1 MTDVIIN
8 LSEKSKTNDIV
19 YKINTTTE
27 SVVLDLTEKDRSILI
42 TLLGTEHRFP
52 NPEDLTKDEVVKIIK
67 PYIKELRIES
77 VTKLGL
83 MLDTDQ
89 INNLYNK
96 RNIIN

>member
-8 LSEKSKTNDIV
+8 LGEKSKTN
-19 YKINTTTE
+19 KIIEKMNNTTE

-42 TLLGTEHRFP
+42 TLLGIEHRFP
-52 NPEDLTKDEVVKIIK
+52 CPEDLDRNEIIDIIN
-67 PYIKELRIES
+67 PYIKKLKINS

-89 INNLYNK
+89 INNLYNNRHK
-96 RNIIN
+96 IN

>member
-8 LSEKSKTNDIV
+8 FKEL
-19 YKINTTTE
+19 KINT
-27 SVVLDLTEKDRSILI
+27 
-42 TLLGTEHRFP
+42 
-52 NPEDLTKDEVVKIIK
+52 IIK
-67 PYIKELRIES
+67 LE
-77 VTKLGL
+77 L